1 MDKEIEIV
9 EDAEAVVTTKKKRRY
24 SENYLLGTFKTV
36 VKNLD
41 EAEMLDEADKKTLNA
56 LGRKIVQRFMSID
69 LFE

>member
-1 MDKEIEIV
+1 MEQEIELV
-9 EDAEAVVTTKKKRRY
+9 EDAEAATTTKKKRRY
-24 SENYLLGTFKTV
+24 SENYLLNTFKTV